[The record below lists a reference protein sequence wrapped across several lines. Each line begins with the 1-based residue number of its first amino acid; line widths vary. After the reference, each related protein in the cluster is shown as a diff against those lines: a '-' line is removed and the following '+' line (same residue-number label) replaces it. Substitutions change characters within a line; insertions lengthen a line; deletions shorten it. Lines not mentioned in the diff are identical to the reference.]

1 MKLFDRVMP
10 VAFLACVALTACN
23 DPAHDGYPTTPAV
36 AKVEAV
42 AAPTPAPQP
51 ATAVEKARELAAQ
64 TRGATDGGLK
74 KSSLIVPKSPK
85 VIWV

>member
-23 DPAHDGYPTTPAV
+23 EPSHDGYPTTPAV

-51 ATAVEKARELAAQ
+51 AVADKAKELAAQ
-64 TRGATDGGLK
+64 TRGATEGGLK